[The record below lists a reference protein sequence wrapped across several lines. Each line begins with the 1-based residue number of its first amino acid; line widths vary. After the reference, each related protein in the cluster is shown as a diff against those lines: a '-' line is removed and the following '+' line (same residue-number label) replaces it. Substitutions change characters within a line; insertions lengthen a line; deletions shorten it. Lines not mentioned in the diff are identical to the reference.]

1 MKLRTVLFTS
11 VTALALMTATGCA
24 VSRDQETVGAYVDDS
39 VITTRVKSRFIDDKS
54 VDASAVTVETMN
66 GIVMLSGF
74 AKSSTEKK
82 NAESLA
88 ASVKGV
94 KGVKNELAIR
104 PSR

>member
-1 MKLRTVLFTS
+1 MKLRTALFTS

>member
-1 MKLRTVLFTS
+1 
-11 VTALALMTATGCA
+11 MTATGCA